1 MIYTREDI
9 IKNIK
14 DIGQSLID
22 NAENL
27 MPDYK
32 YFRDITIT
40 CYANEGNEAPY
51 ISVDTSFIPEN
62 FIERYK

>member
-1 MIYTREDI
+1 MITRDEI
-9 IKNIK
+9 IENIK
-14 DIGQSLID
+14 DIGMSLIE
-22 NAENL
+22 NAPN
-27 MPDYK
+27 MVPDYK

-40 CYANEGNEAPY
+40 CYANETSEAPY